1 MPGSSGTEREKAIL
15 AKTSAIA
22 KNERRRRTAER
33 YAPRR
38 AALLAEAR
46 DLSRPMR
53 ERFEARQKL
62 ALLPHDA
69 NPNRVRNRDAATG
82 RPRGYIR
89 HFGLSRISFRE
100 MALEGLL
107 PGVRKAS
114 L

>member
-1 MPGSSGTEREKAIL
+1 MAKKSS
-15 AKTSAIA
+15 IA
-22 KNERRRRTAER
+22 KNERRKRIVAR
-33 YAPRR
+33 YADRR
-38 AALLAEAR
+38 AELLAEAR
-46 DLSRPMR
+46 DLSRSPR

-69 NPNRVRNRDAATG
+69 NPNRIRNRDGATG

-100 MALEGLL
+100 MALDGLL

>member
-1 MPGSSGTEREKAIL
+1 M
-15 AKTSAIA
+15 AKKSAIA
-22 KNERRRRTAER
+22 KNERRKRTVAK
-33 YAPRR
+33 YASQR
-38 AALLAEAR
+38 AALLVEAR
-46 DLSRPMR
+46 DMSRTGR
-53 ERFEARQKL
+53 QRFEARQKL

-69 NPNRVRNRDAATG
+69 NPNRIRNRDGATG

-89 HFGLSRISFRE
+89 YFGLSRISFRE

>member
-1 MPGSSGTEREKAIL
+1 M
-15 AKTSAIA
+15 AKKSAIA
-22 KNERRRRTAER
+22 KNERRRRTVAK
-33 YAPRR
+33 YARRR
-38 AALLAEAR
+38 AELLAEAR

-53 ERFEARQKL
+53 QRFEARQKL

-69 NPNRVRNRDAATG
+69 NPNRIRNRDGATG
-82 RPRGYIR
+82 RPRAYIR

>member
-1 MPGSSGTEREKAIL
+1 MAKKSSIV
-15 AKTSAIA
+15 
-22 KNERRRRTAER
+22 KNERRRSTVAKYAEQ
-33 YAPRR
+33 R

-46 DLSRPMR
+46 DLSLPMR
-53 ERFEARQKL
+53 QRFEARQQL
-62 ALLPHDA
+62 AMLPHDA
-69 NPNRVRNRDAATG
+69 NPNRIRNRDGATG

>member
-1 MPGSSGTEREKAIL
+1 MAKKSSIV
-15 AKTSAIA
+15 
-22 KNERRRRTAER
+22 KNERRKRTAAR
-33 YAPRR
+33 YAEQR

-46 DLSRPMR
+46 DLSRSPR

-69 NPNRVRNRDAATG
+69 NPNRIRNRDGATG

-100 MALEGLL
+100 MALDGLL

>member
-1 MPGSSGTEREKAIL
+1 M
-15 AKTSAIA
+15 AKKSAIA
-22 KNERRRRTAER
+22 KNERRKRTVAK
-33 YAPRR
+33 YAARR
-38 AALLAEAR
+38 AELLAEAR

-53 ERFEARQKL
+53 QRFETRQQL

-69 NPNRVRNRDAATG
+69 NPNRVRNRDGATG

-100 MALEGLL
+100 MALNGLL